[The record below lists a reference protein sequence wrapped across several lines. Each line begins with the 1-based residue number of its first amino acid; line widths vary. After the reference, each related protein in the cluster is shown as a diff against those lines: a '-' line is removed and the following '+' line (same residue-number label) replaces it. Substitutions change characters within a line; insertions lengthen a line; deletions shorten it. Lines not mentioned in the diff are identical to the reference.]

1 MPLKYSCFIS
11 FRHGDRTLP
20 TDTSLL
26 EAIAI
31 QLKEALSSEIQAYTT
46 KDVYVDWERLKGGDF
61 YNQAIATALCES
73 ACMVMV
79 YMPTYFDEHKT
90 FCAREYKAME
100 GLETE
105 RLKLLG
111 LSVSEHGLIIPIV
124 FRGMKFLP
132 SEIKTQR
139 AYHDFQ
145 SFQLGERRMSRNKK
159 FIPKIREISEY
170 IYDRCRDLESLSAD
184 PCQECN
190 NFSLPDEAEIIHWI
204 RKVKG
209 VSSAFPFR
217 SGATWQ

>member
-20 TDTSLL
+20 TDTNLL

-31 QLKEALSSEIQAYTT
+31 QLKEALSSELQAYTA
-46 KDVYVDWERLKGGDF
+46 KEVYVDWERLKGGDF
-61 YNQAIATALCES
+61 YTQALATALCES

-100 GLETE
+100 GLEAR
-105 RLKLLG
+105 RLKNLG
-111 LSVSEHGLIIPIV
+111 LSVLEHGLIIPIV

-132 SEIKTQR
+132 SEIRMQR
-139 AYHDFQ
+139 AYYDFQ
-145 SFQLGERRMSRNKK
+145 SFQLGEKRMARNKK
-159 FIPKIREISEY
+159 FIPQIREISEY
-170 IYDRCRDLESLSAD
+170 IFDRCHDLESLPID
-184 PCQECN
+184 PFQECA
-190 NFSLPDEAEIIHWI
+190 NFSFPDEAEIIHWI

-217 SGATWQ
+217 SGAAWQ